1 MGKDM
6 RGLKGETWNIKRQDN
21 SITSGV
27 SMWKEVEHV
36 ILAPEKVIDE
46 IVDVF
51 YIFHVSDTLSS
62 PSMVFYSFSSFYW
75 SFLRPDSQS
84 LAKRRKAHNRK
95 KLMKKPWKKKVR
107 TEGNRRQNYENSV
120 QKMEK

>member
-1 MGKDM
+1 
-6 RGLKGETWNIKRQDN
+6 
-21 SITSGV
+21 
-27 SMWKEVEHV
+27 MWKEVEHV

-95 KLMKKPWKKKVR
+95 KDKNEYKKTMVGYER
-107 TEGNRRQNYENSV
+107 TGLDEG
-120 QKMEK
+120 

>member
-1 MGKDM
+1 M
-6 RGLKGETWNIKRQDN
+6 
-21 SITSGV
+21 
-27 SMWKEVEHV
+27 

-95 KLMKKPWKKKVR
+95 KDKNEYKKTMVEKTR
-107 TEGNRRQNYENSV
+107 TGLARVTERISFLSRP
-120 QKMEK
+120 

>member
-1 MGKDM
+1 
-6 RGLKGETWNIKRQDN
+6 
-21 SITSGV
+21 
-27 SMWKEVEHV
+27 V

-95 KLMKKPWKKKVR
+95 KDKNEYKKTMV
-107 TEGNRRQNYENSV
+107 
-120 QKMEK
+120 EKSIHCLGFQRIYNLGSHVDLEFGKDSN

>member
-75 SFLRPDSQS
+75 SFLRPDSRARNSESFGSQS
-84 LAKRRKAHNRK
+84 S
-95 KLMKKPWKKKVR
+95 M
-107 TEGNRRQNYENSV
+107 S
-120 QKMEK
+120 

>member
-1 MGKDM
+1 
-6 RGLKGETWNIKRQDN
+6 
-21 SITSGV
+21 
-27 SMWKEVEHV
+27 MWKEVEHV